1 MNFKW
6 EVTLGSLLLLLL
18 GGYTGHL
25 LTIVRGKCLAK
36 HTAAIELKKFFN
48 PKLMQ
53 IKNGENPTIV
63 IKANFSEQM
72 KASQNFSAY
81 LIRKRI
87 R

>member
-1 MNFKW
+1 MNFEW

-18 GGYTGHL
+18 GGYIGHL
-25 LTIVRGKCLAK
+25 LTIVRGKYLAK

-48 PKLMQ
+48 PILMQ

-63 IKANFSEQM
+63 IKANFSEQQ

-81 LIRKRI
+81 LK
-87 R
+87 